1 MLTFF
6 GTRILAD
13 NGNDQSEYVD
23 SLHYVVKVTPNDSA
37 KTYALVKLSQ
47 YYSTSNLKV
56 SIEFAEKAVDIARH
70 SDDGDLIS
78 YAIFNAGN
86 AYFSQGI
93 YETATVYF
101 YQYLEMQRETGNL
114 ESEAFALANIG
125 AIMIRVEDYE
135 KARENFLEALG
146 MLNQEKSE
154 KQDNHLDDKIPN
166 ILNNLGIVYQNLR
179 QYDSAL
185 YYYREGLKFRYLT
198 ENRAY
203 LESSILN
210 NIGAVFLDIEEPDS
224 AFIALSGAMELRK
237 KSNDI
242 AGQIASHNRLAD
254 YYLEVDNP
262 QKALHHYY
270 RGLKKAAL
278 VGSINQQFYI
288 SGKLSSYYSKLNNPD
303 SALKYLQLNVQFKDS
318 INSANTIRELTRL
331 ELISSY
337 REKER
342 ERIFEQKRRR
352 TIYIFYGAVLL
363 LLLFIFIL
371 LYVLSN
377 NRNKRLRLE
386 SDNAVLIAQNTRLEN
401 QNLQNELELKNKELT
416 TNVMNMI
423 RKNELIKH
431 IADMMVEY
439 KPQMKEDHDKFIN
452 NVIRELKSMQDDTVW
467 QEFEIRYQQVHQEFF
482 DKLNQ
487 ISPNLSTNERR
498 LCAFLKL
505 DMTTKDIAS
514 ITGQSI
520 RSIEVARTRLRKK
533 LELTNSELSLTEFL
547 SSL

>member
-1 MLTFF
+1 
-6 GTRILAD
+6 
-13 NGNDQSEYVD
+13 
-23 SLHYVVKVTPNDSA
+23 VVKVTPNDSS
-37 KTYALVKLSQ
+37 KVYALVNLSQ

-56 SIEFAEKAVDIARH
+56 SIEYAEKAVDIARK
-70 SDDGDLIS
+70 SDNDDLIS

-86 AYFSQGI
+86 AYFTQGI

-101 YQYLEMQRETGNL
+101 YQYLEMQREYGNL

-125 AIMIRVEDYE
+125 AIMIRMEDFE
-135 KARENFLEALG
+135 NAGKNFLEALG
-146 MLNQEKSE
+146 MLYREQSKQ
-154 KQDNHLDDKIPN
+154 QDNHLDDKIPN
-166 ILNNLGIVYQNLR
+166 ILNNLGIVYQNLK

-185 YYYREGLKFRYLT
+185 YYYREALKYRHLI
-198 ENRAY
+198 ENKSFM
-203 LESSILN
+203 ESNILN
-210 NIGAVFLDIEEPDS
+210 NIGSVYLDIDEADS
-224 AFIALSGAMELRK
+224 AYKALSKAMALRVN
-237 KSNDI
+237 SNDI
-242 AGQIASHNRLAD
+242 AGQITSHNRLAD
-254 YYLEVDNP
+254 YYLAVNKP
-262 QKALHHYY
+262 QQALHHYY
-270 RGLKKAAL
+270 QGLKKAAL
-278 VGSINQQFYI
+278 VGSINQQYYI
-288 SGKLSSYYSKLNNPD
+288 SGKLSAYYSDQQNPD

-331 ELISSY
+331 ELTSAF

-352 TIYIFYGAVLL
+352 TIYLFYGAVLVLFL
-363 LLLFIFIL
+363 LIFIL

-377 NRNKRLRLE
+377 NRNKRLTLE
-386 SDNAVLIAQNTRLEN
+386 SDNALLMAQNTRLEN
-401 QNLQNELELKNKELT
+401 QNLQSELELKNKELT

-439 KPQMKEDHDKFIN
+439 KPQMKEDHNKFIN

-467 QEFEIRYQQVHQEFF
+467 QEFEIRYQQVHQDYF

-514 ITGQSI
+514 ITGQSV

-533 LELTNSELSLTEFL
+533 LQLTNSEQSLTEFL